1 MDKKLK
7 DYDMD
12 SLMELYD
19 TIKLPSEEEI
29 PNNRESVSFELYKK
43 GKQIMREIHKLKEE
57 NLEILMK
64 KFNSDPYN
72 DCVFNKKL
80 IKILEENSKLALEA
94 LISMKKL
101 LNLKD
106 HIVFRV
112 INDSGYNVKDL
123 SDMIIFYETCL
134 DIVAKDK
141 EKWKKKGW

>member
-7 DYDMD
+7 DYDTD

>member
-7 DYDMD
+7 DYDMNN
-12 SLMELYD
+12 LMELYD

-43 GKQIMREIHKLKEE
+43 GKQVMREIRKLKEE

-64 KFNSDPYN
+64 KFNSDPYD

-101 LNLKD
+101 LDLKD

-112 INDSGYNVKDL
+112 IDDSGYNVKDI

>member
-94 LISMKKL
+94 LILMKKL

>member
-7 DYDMD
+7 DYDMN

-43 GKQIMREIHKLKEE
+43 GKQVMREIRKLKEE

-64 KFNSDPYN
+64 KFNSDPYD

-80 IKILEENSKLALEA
+80 IKILEENSKLALEV

-134 DIVAKDK
+134 DIVEKDK

>member
-19 TIKLPSEEEI
+19 TIKLPSGEEI
-29 PNNRESVSFELYKK
+29 PNDREAVSFELYKR
-43 GKQIMREIHKLKEE
+43 GKQVMGEIRKLKEE

-64 KFNSDPYN
+64 KFDSNPY
-72 DCVFNKKL
+72 DDSVFNKKL

-101 LNLKD
+101 LDLKD

-112 INDSGYNVKDL
+112 IDDSGYNVKDI

>member
-64 KFNSDPYN
+64 KFNSDLYD